1 MEDPQQVK
9 ETKRLEEVV
18 TVPEGDRPVI
28 VFKMEV
34 KDQHQEVKLS
44 SSSAEDEA
52 KAKAQEEHRPAFVA
66 AVNISD
72 VGGSGSGSGT
82 LAPTGG
88 WRSEN
93 QPVPQRPPTTS
104 SSSVIHEDPTFF
116 MDGLKSQF
124 GSTEQFVGFERHYYS
139 QAEEL
144 KMLRVIFNSCN
155 YFVARSKVSSDHTE
169 LIVYAVIVV
178 LI

>member
-9 ETKRLEEVV
+9 ETKRLEDVV

-34 KDQHQEVKLS
+34 KDQHQEVILS

-52 KAKAQEEHRPAFVA
+52 KKAKAQEEHRPAFV
-66 AVNISD
+66 NSD
-72 VGGSGSGSGT
+72 VGGSGCGT
-82 LAPTGG
+82 SVPTGG

-93 QPVPQRPPTTS
+93 QPVPQQRPPTS

-144 KMLRVIFNSCN
+144 KMLRVIFCG
-155 YFVARSKVSSDHTE
+155 K
-169 LIVYAVIVV
+169 I
-178 LI
+178 

>member
-9 ETKRLEEVV
+9 ETKRLEEVA

-34 KDQHQEVKLS
+34 KDQHQEVILS

-52 KAKAQEEHRPAFVA
+52 KAKAQEEHRPAFV
-66 AVNISD
+66 NSD
-72 VGGSGSGSGT
+72 VGGSGSGT

-144 KMLRVIFNSCN
+144 KMLRVIFNTQLFCG
-155 YFVARSKVSSDHTE
+155 K
-169 LIVYAVIVV
+169 I
-178 LI
+178 